1 MSDRT
6 KNILSGFLAL
16 ALSVLLVP
24 GAADAQEQEQETPQ
38 QGECTVRVTPQPVQT
53 GEAAVSVTARLSRS
67 VGAVEGFEAPDE
79 SGLELADP
87 KDIQK
92 RSMARE
98 EGEGEPQPIQMARGE
113 QSQVT
118 LWLNTQN
125 AESGSY
131 EVTLEGANGDCKGN
145 VSVGEQGDERP
156 GTGR

>member
-1 MSDRT
+1 MRDRT

-24 GAADAQEQEQETPQ
+24 GAADAQEQQTPE
-38 QGECTVRVTPQPVQT
+38 QGECTVEVTPQPVQS
-53 GEAAVSVTARLSRS
+53 GEAAVSVTARLSQS

-79 SGLELADP
+79 SGLELADAN
-87 KDIQK
+87 DIQK

-98 EGEGEPQPIQMARGE
+98 EGEGEPQPIQMARGD
-113 QSQVT
+113 SQVT
-118 LWLNTQN
+118 LWLNTEN

-131 EVTLEGANGDCKGN
+131 EVTLEGANGVCKGN
-145 VSVGEQGDERP
+145 VSVGEQGGERP

>member
-6 KNILSGFLAL
+6 RNILSGFLAL

-24 GAADAQEQEQETPQ
+24 GAADAQEQESPQE
-38 QGECTVRVTPQPVQT
+38 GECTVRVTPQPVQT
-53 GEAAVSVTARLSRS
+53 GEAAVSVTARLSQS
-67 VGAVEGFEAPDE
+67 VGSIEGFEAPDE

-87 KDIQK
+87 QDIRK

-113 QSQVT
+113 QSQAT
-118 LWLNTQN
+118 LWLNTQK

-131 EVTLEGANGDCKGN
+131 EVTLQGANGVCKGN
-145 VSVGEQGDERP
+145 VSVGEQGGERP